1 MTLVGAVVVVLA
13 VVLVLTSGSST
24 PHLVPRVDRARAD
37 PVGPPVPMTVAGP
50 LNARPIAPGFLGL
63 SLEYRTVEEYAGR
76 NPTAINPVFVHL
88 LAQLSPG
95 QRPEIRIGGD
105 STDRT
110 WWPGRGAHKPLG
122 AYIKLNARWGEVAA
136 ALIHALNARTTLGI
150 DLEADSAGTA
160 RVEARK
166 LISAIGRRWVQALEL
181 GNEPELYDS
190 FTWYHVDGQKVT
202 GRSRLTWSFP
212 TYLQEYSTISAALPH
227 IPLVGPAV
235 GLPRWT
241 AMLPEFIAA
250 EPRVTEITLHK
261 YPLQLCYIPPSWS
274 IYPSIPHLLSAKAS
288 TGLAESVAPDV
299 RLAHAN
305 GLRIRIDEM
314 NTISCGQAQ
323 TIGKS
328 FATALWALNTLFAF
342 ARVGVDGINMHTY
355 VGSSYALFRFH
366 DHAGA
371 WSGIVNPEYYGML
384 MFAKAAPP
392 HSKLLRIAG
401 ARLAGVGAW
410 ATRAPGGV
418 VRVVLINDGQRER
431 LINLHVRGVAGD
443 GTAERLIAPSLGSR
457 FGVTLGGHG
466 FGQRTTTGLLPAP
479 DLDTAV
485 SVRGSYPISVPGES
499 AVLLTFNPS

>member
-1 MTLVGAVVVVLA
+1 VLVLTVVI
-13 VVLVLTSGSST
+13 VLTSGSST
-24 PHLVPRVDRARAD
+24 PRLVPHVDRARAD
-37 PVGPPVPMTVAGP
+37 PVGPPVAMTIGGP
-50 LNARPIAPGFLGL
+50 LHARPIAPGFLGL

-76 NPTAINPVFVHL
+76 NPSAINPVFVHL
-88 LAQLSPG
+88 IAQLSPG
-95 QRPEIRIGGD
+95 QRPQVRIGGD

-122 AYIKLNARWGEVAA
+122 GYIKLNAKWGEVAA
-136 ALIHALNARTTLGI
+136 ALIHDLDAQTTLGI

-160 RVEARK
+160 RVEAHK
-166 LISAIGRRWVQALEL
+166 LIAAIGRRWVQALEL

-190 FTWYHVDGQKVT
+190 FTWYHVDGRKMA
-202 GRSRLTWSFP
+202 GRSQLTWDFP
-212 TYLQEYSTISAALPH
+212 TYLQQYSTVSAALPRL
-227 IPLVGPAV
+227 PLVGPAV

-261 YPLQLCYIPPSWS
+261 YPLQLCYIPRSW
-274 IYPSIPHLLSAKAS
+274 IVYPTIAHLLSPTAS
-288 TGLAESVAPDV
+288 IGLAESVAPDV

-355 VGSSYALFRFH
+355 LGSSYALFRFH
-366 DHAGA
+366 DRGGA

-384 MFAKAAPP
+384 MFAQAAPP
-392 HSKLLRIAG
+392 HSRLLRIGG
-401 ARLAGVGAW
+401 ARRAGVEAW
-410 ATRAPGGV
+410 ATRAHGV
-418 VRVVLINDGQRER
+418 VRVVLINDGQHER
-431 LINLHVRGVAGD
+431 LISLHVDGVAGN
-443 GTAERLIAPSLGSR
+443 GTVEQLIAPSLSSR
-457 FGVTLGGHG
+457 FGVTLGGYG
-466 FGQRTTTGLLPAP
+466 FGRRTTTGILPAP
-479 DLDTAV
+479 ELDSAV
-485 SVRGSYPISVPGES
+485 AVRGSYPVSVPGES
-499 AVLLTFNPS
+499 AQLLTFDAR

>member
-1 MTLVGAVVVVLA
+1 MVVLA
-13 VVLVLTSGSST
+13 AVIFLTSGSST
-24 PHLVPRVDRARAD
+24 PHLVPHVDRARAD
-37 PVGPPVPMTVAGP
+37 PVGPPVAMTVGGP
-50 LNARPIAPGFLGL
+50 LHARPIAPGFLGL
-63 SLEYRTVEEYAGR
+63 SIEYRTIEEYSGR
-76 NPTAINPVFVHL
+76 NPNAINPVFVHL
-88 LAQLSPG
+88 IAQLSPG
-95 QRPEIRIGGD
+95 QRPQIRIGGD

-110 WWPGRGAHKPLG
+110 WWPGHGAHKPLG
-122 AYIKLNARWGEVAA
+122 AYIKLNAKWGQIAA
-136 ALIHALNARTTLGI
+136 ALIHDLDARTTLGI

-166 LISAIGRRWVQALEL
+166 LIAAIGRPYVQALEL

-190 FTWYHVDGQKVT
+190 FTWYHVDGQKMT
-202 GRSRLTWSFP
+202 GRSRFTWSFP

-227 IPLVGPAV
+227 VPLVGPAV

-261 YPLQLCYIPPSWS
+261 YPLQLCYIPRSWS
-274 IYPSIPHLLSAKAS
+274 IYPTIAHLLSPKAS
-288 TGLAESVAPDV
+288 IGLAESVAPQV
-299 RLAHAN
+299 RLAHDN

-384 MFAKAAPP
+384 MFAQAAPP
-392 HSKLLRIAG
+392 KSRLLRIGG
-401 ARLAGVGAW
+401 ARRAGVEAW
-410 ATRAPGGV
+410 ATRAQGGV
-418 VRVVLINDGQRER
+418 VHVVLINDGQRER
-431 LINLHVRGVAGD
+431 LINLHIHGVAGD
-443 GTAERLIAPSLGSR
+443 GTLERLIAPSLSSR
-457 FGVTLGGHG
+457 FGVTLGGYG
-466 FGQRTTTGLLPAP
+466 FGRQTTTGVLPAP
-479 DLDTAV
+479 DLDSIAPE
-485 SVRGSYPISVPGES
+485 RGGYPVSVPGES
-499 AVLLTFNPS
+499 AAMLTFNAS